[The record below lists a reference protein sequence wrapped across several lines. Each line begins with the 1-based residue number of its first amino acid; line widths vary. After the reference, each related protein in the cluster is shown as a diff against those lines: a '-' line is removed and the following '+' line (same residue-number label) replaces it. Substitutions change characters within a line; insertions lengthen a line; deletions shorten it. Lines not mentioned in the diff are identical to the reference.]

1 MRAQV
6 PDFLH
11 VADMRGTEGGG
22 GILKIGVNPL

>member
-22 GILKIGVNPL
+22 GIPKVGGYSL